1 VTERCCFLKSDSCR
15 FPFIAINS
23 KTSLIIIIYFFGIYV
38 VVKQDCYWHFAEQYN
53 DQKQCFVMQPWKNPP
68 LPNSSLNIRIHC
80 KKRLAIFPS
89 SAEIGLV
96 ASRLGTEKLLSFFYS
111 VLGKISIDPAPMNM
125 HLYLVATVI
134 SAASVPSSARVS
146 TAVISA
152 IAAAAVLIAAIA
164 AVAAVS
170 VAAVA
175 LLYLAVAAALF
186 YLRCQRRLVA
196 AAEWKVN
203 EPRFLAVILVILFS
217 VGVVSLPLLES

>member
-1 VTERCCFLKSDSCR
+1 
-15 FPFIAINS
+15 
-23 KTSLIIIIYFFGIYV
+23 
-38 VVKQDCYWHFAEQYN
+38 
-53 DQKQCFVMQPWKNPP
+53 
-68 LPNSSLNIRIHC
+68 
-80 KKRLAIFPS
+80 
-89 SAEIGLV
+89 
-96 ASRLGTEKLLSFFYS
+96 
-111 VLGKISIDPAPMNM
+111 MNM